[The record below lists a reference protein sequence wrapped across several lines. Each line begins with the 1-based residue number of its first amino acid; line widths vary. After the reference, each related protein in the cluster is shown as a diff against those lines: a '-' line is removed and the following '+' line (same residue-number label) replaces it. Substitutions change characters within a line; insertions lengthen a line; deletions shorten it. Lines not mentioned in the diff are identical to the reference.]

1 VAGTGDHAAAGVVR
15 RQRALMRGWGCVTRA
30 QSLPISSRTA
40 PFRATPASLRR
51 REKGSDDS
59 ESDSDSE
66 AEAAPRREELVTHNG
81 GCHCG
86 LVKFE
91 VRGAVGKRSSTDSS
105 WKPSLQLGRGGSRLT
120 YCLSCSYAH
129 HLTTAS
135 EA

>member
-1 VAGTGDHAAAGVVR
+1 
-15 RQRALMRGWGCVTRA
+15 M
-30 QSLPISSRTA
+30 PISTRTA

-66 AEAAPRREELVTHNG
+66 AEAEATPRGEELVTHNG

-91 VRGAVGKRSSTDSS
+91 VCGAAVGELYRVFCTT
-105 WKPSLQLGRGGSRLT
+105 WVFCTWQAGGS
-120 YCLSCSYAH
+120 
-129 HLTTAS
+129 
-135 EA
+135 